1 MVQNWRKNTSRL
13 TPWGQAATILL
24 MTVRE
29 IAELAEV
36 SIGTVDRV
44 LYKRGR
50 VSAETR
56 AKIEGIIEKYHF
68 TPNPLA
74 RQLKRNR
81 PYLLCA
87 LIPRRDQDAG
97 YWGQALFG
105 IQGGAD
111 EVEALGVR
119 TEISEFDRYDP
130 KSFGEAADMV
140 LSKNP
145 DGIVFAPIMPDR
157 TSSFIMTAQERGI
170 PYVFFDADIPGMTPL
185 CTIGQ
190 DSFQGGYL
198 AGRLMDLLG
207 RNFEKPAAVL
217 DAHGEE
223 YHITRRR
230 DGFLQYAA
238 EHNIPTVTK
247 EYSDFLG
254 TELSVEKIIQF
265 LEENP
270 ELSGIF
276 ITNCLAHRVTA
287 AVEKTRGAKDIVI
300 IGYDLIPNNYLFLK
314 EGRIDAIISQRPE
327 TQGRQALLSLYRHLV
342 MEQRVPEKLDIPLD
356 VYFKENLPRELP

>member
-1 MVQNWRKNTSRL
+1 
-13 TPWGQAATILL
+13 

-29 IAELAEV
+29 IAELAQI

-56 AKIEGIIEKYHF
+56 AKVEAIIEKYHF

-97 YWGQALFG
+97 YWGQALLG

-111 EVEALGVR
+111 EVKALGVMA
-119 TEISEFDRYDP
+119 EISEFDRYDP
-130 KSFGEAADMV
+130 KSFEEAAGMV

-145 DGIVFAPIMPDR
+145 DGIVFAPIMPTR
-157 TSSFIMTAQERGI
+157 TSSFIKTAQERGI
-170 PYVFFDADIPGMTPL
+170 PYVFFDGDIPGMTPL

-207 RNFEKPAAVL
+207 RDFEKPAAVL

-230 DGFLQYAA
+230 DGFLRYAE
-238 EHNIPTVTK
+238 EHGIPTVTK
-247 EYSDFLG
+247 EYSDFRG
-254 TELSVEKIIQF
+254 TELSVKEITLF
-265 LEENP
+265 LKENP

-276 ITNCLAHRVTA
+276 ITNCLAHRVST
-287 AVEKTRGAKDIVI
+287 AVEETHRQKEMVI

-314 EGRIDAIISQRPE
+314 EGKIDAIISQRPE
-327 TQGRQALLSLYRHLV
+327 TQGRQALLNLYRHLV
-342 MEQRVPEKLDIPLD
+342 MEQKVPKKLDIPLE